1 MFKMAKIG
9 ISMACSRCKIIV
21 CISLAVLAFS
31 NVNSYAAKYSGEF
44 LELGV
49 SARSLGM
56 GGAFVAIA
64 EDATAP
70 YYNPAGLYA
79 VEQKSAIFMH
89 TESFGNLINQDFIGG
104 AMPLKGRDAGVGVA
118 LIRLG
123 GGGIKLTEISNDP
136 RFAGINPYDGNI
148 YTVSRIG
155 KHADYVAMASFG
167 TRWRGATAL
176 GITGKLIYRKL
187 ADERAYGLGIDLG
200 MKSVLMRNLRV
211 AAVLKDASATFLSY
225 SSGSTESI
233 YPSLNLGG
241 AYDFKKSDFRF
252 LMAAD
257 AAIKFEHRQET
268 ASMSLGGASSDFFF
282 GGEIAFRDRISG
294 RIGSFR
300 GDLTAGAGIRLSRFS
315 IDFAYL
321 SHDELDNSYRINLG
335 GYF

>member
-1 MFKMAKIG
+1 
-9 ISMACSRCKIIV
+9 
-21 CISLAVLAFS
+21 
-31 NVNSYAAKYSGEF
+31 
-44 LELGV
+44 
-49 SARSLGM
+49 
-56 GGAFVAIA
+56 
-64 EDATAP
+64 
-70 YYNPAGLYA
+70 
-79 VEQKSAIFMH
+79 
-89 TESFGNLINQDFIGG
+89 
-104 AMPLKGRDAGVGVA
+104 
-118 LIRLG
+118 
-123 GGGIKLTEISNDP
+123 
-136 RFAGINPYDGNI
+136 
-148 YTVSRIG
+148 
-155 KHADYVAMASFG
+155 
-167 TRWRGATAL
+167 
-176 GITGKLIYRKL
+176 
-187 ADERAYGLGIDLG
+187 
-200 MKSVLMRNLRV
+200 
-211 AAVLKDASATFLSY
+211 LKDASATFLSY